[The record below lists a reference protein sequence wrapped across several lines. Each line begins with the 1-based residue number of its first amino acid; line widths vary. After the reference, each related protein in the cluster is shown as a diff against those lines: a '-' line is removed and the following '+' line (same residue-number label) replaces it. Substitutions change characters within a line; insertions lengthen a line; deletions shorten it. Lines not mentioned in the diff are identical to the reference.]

1 VKIHE
6 CEDWA
11 HEAEAMAS
19 YARQSGDEELRLM
32 ADRIPA
38 RALDRVGELLR
49 EIPKGARRPKNNLP
63 EQINLS
69 PREQARIAAGPSK
82 NQAAYA
88 PTINAIPQRPVR
100 VGSGE
105 RQTAVGQEK
114 LAEMEQ

>member
-1 VKIHE
+1 
-6 CEDWA
+6 
-11 HEAEAMAS
+11 MAS

-69 PREQARIAAGPSK
+69 LRLVHRRTKRPTRRRSTPSR
-82 NQAAYA
+82 NDQFES
-88 PTINAIPQRPVR
+88 V
-100 VGSGE
+100 VESG
-105 RQTAVGQEK
+105 K
-114 LAEMEQ
+114 LL